1 MGLPCGIWSV
11 ILGLIWLA
19 KGGQGDTFHNPLGN
33 AAGVTRSRGGGDD
46 ILDINKDLVP
56 QEAPESSFLMEGDIV
71 KMGHSRAL
79 SVVSPRWLKRKG
91 VVRIPYILSHVYDA
105 ASMAVIQEAFA
116 DFARFTCVKFVPR
129 SYQKDFISILPVA
142 GCFSSVGRAGGMQVV
157 SLDPACLQRGK
168 GVALHELMHV
178 VGFWHEHS
186 RADRDKYIKIS
197 WNDILTGFEVN
208 FMKAWTTNM
217 LVGYDYSSI
226 LHYGR
231 YAFSRTGW
239 PTITPLADPHM
250 ALGQRHYLSHSDIA
264 RVNRLYKCS
273 QTGMELETSTA
284 RALSETTAVSHPG
297 DLDSCLTERE
307 SKIKA
312 SSPGTHPVGTAQQAA
327 SNCPRAGTVVPSA
340 QTMLEGEE
348 PSVSQ
353 FPAGSL
359 PLTTLP
365 SEGSMKSVEPIVQVT
380 TEMGFADASTEQR
393 VERDSVSETTS
404 LLGTEALEERGP
416 TEPSLLEGKT
426 HPEVMSHY
434 VEASGKLDTTRGH
447 TETPPGELG
456 LLELTSPGLAAAE
469 IGEAWLHTMGRR
481 DVSPFLGSV
490 VHLLSNL
497 PSLPIPTWTS
507 SLEPESGMKPPTEL
521 AATDSTAPLGEGEG
535 EKWTTSLA
543 SNKPTTAPARSSLY
557 EKESNSWMA
566 STQETLGVSH
576 DEMRTTPK
584 GHGQD
589 MAASGRLEMA
599 MPVSSQA
606 TALVFSESWAANP
619 TEMGVEGAF
628 ALQEKGP
635 SLLSGGPKYLQV
647 GISETRTELGLV
659 ETTKTSMYHHT
670 SPTQPGMF
678 SPGMNM
684 EATMSFSDPA
694 TSLVARLSRA
704 SDRTEMRVQDSVS
717 NHGNK
722 TGLTRSV
729 PLPIVGRG
737 PSSTLLSPQG
747 SKSPRTALN
756 VGTAE
761 GASSAVQLAVSSA
774 SRWRELK
781 EKKAGLFR
789 RKKREQMYTLA
800 SLLAPSTATEP
811 KYTTTLTREL
821 SAWGA
826 SVVQAAHP
834 GELGTEAGLPEQKRL
849 QNVSRPA
856 TTLAV
861 TSATEQATP
870 VKVMLSLESSANVL
884 EWGMEVDEGITR
896 MRGGQA
902 APSEPAPKTELGPVI
917 RTFVPR
923 VLEKWTLVCEE
934 EASSQV
940 PTTNTQAPVA
950 TIKKPFLDMR
960 PCYGGPP
967 AKQTLP
973 LLLASLPR
981 APGPQELGTETTKG
995 QSPCAW
1001 SRPGRGYGHD
1011 PVAVG
1016 AVGLHG
1022 DAMERASPGSLAGY
1036 AEVVTATTTTHRQV
1050 DAGETP
1056 SFLAVLTGIA
1066 KMETTVASSVLP
1078 LEALVAQHHL
1088 APVSLALPHGSSML
1102 AEGSSRPSAKT
1113 AETVNGAAHR
1123 CKKTWSTAFA
1133 GAEAQRPVGW
1143 PRLSRT
1149 SIAEPCQ
1156 AVPKEQ
1162 MQNSPKDVPTSQS
1175 DPRKKG
1181 YFHAP
1186 TPQAW
1191 PPQGVWHSQST
1202 VSTAFGGFPFRLM
1215 TSTPETWPAGSS
1227 VVGLG
1232 PLVPGSPGHG
1242 IPVSHGGLRRGL
1254 PSTEQHQTPLEMRSL
1269 TATPSLANKWLT
1281 LQALTNGRKA
1291 TPNPP
1296 GIARPIL
1303 STEGAHDKAGTPLEP
1318 MVQEQ
1323 SSAGAPGGPVILR
1336 FRSRRPL
1343 LTPQGRLITL
1353 APASHSDATALS
1365 IAPAPLWP
1373 STAAP
1378 AGGMSLAVSLPW
1390 HLPGPADA
1398 MPSIPQVV
1406 ATPGLPLWQGC
1417 NFEQSLCGWWQSVK
1431 DDRDWVLVWQS
1442 LSAGASDHSRSDPSC
1457 SPSWG
1462 TINVYLQYEGSPAW
1476 HRVWSAKGQQSTG
1489 WQRMTMETFRM
1500 QRLQVVLEG
1509 VLGPDAGSVVHIDD
1523 VAICGAL
1530 CLATCARQLQLCTSP
1545 N

>member
-197 WNDILTGFEVN
+197 WNDILT
-208 FMKAWTTNM
+208 
-217 LVGYDYSSI
+217 
-226 LHYGR
+226 
-231 YAFSRTGW
+231 
-239 PTITPLADPHM
+239 
-250 ALGQRHYLSHSDIA
+250 
-264 RVNRLYKCS
+264 
-273 QTGMELETSTA
+273 ETSTA